1 MFGERTYRTEPA
13 FARAVERKEKM
24 HSLQQR
30 EYTRLLVSEASDGSL
45 VEQAR
50 TGDQRAFEILVDRY
64 YDSLFKYSRA
74 ILKDK
79 DQTDD
84 ALQFVFLQLYL
95 FLPTLTTEGSLK
107 AWLFRVA
114 RNRCFDDL
122 RKRRRESVLHPS
134 ALAVEEVEEMAQ
146 REDWLDPNP
155 LPEEVAVT
163 RELQSLLQRA
173 LFTLPPVLH
182 AIVHLHSFK
191 HLNFTEIGRLLNI
204 PQSTV
209 KTYFYRSLPRLRTAM
224 MKDAYAIDHIPQP
237 EGISR

>member
-1 MFGERTYRTEPA
+1 MQ
-13 FARAVERKEKM
+13 
-24 HSLQQR
+24 SLQKR
-30 EYTRLLVSEASDGSL
+30 ECTRVPVSEASDGSL
-45 VEQAR
+45 VKQAR
-50 TGDQRAFEILVDRY
+50 VGDQHAFEILVDRY
-64 YDSLFKYSRA
+64 YDALFQYSRT

-84 ALQFVFLQLYL
+84 VLQFVFLQLYL

-122 RKRRRESVLHPS
+122 RKQRREPIFFPS
-134 ALAVEEVEEMAQ
+134 ALAVEEVEEMSP

-155 LPEEVAVT
+155 LPEEATVML
-163 RELQSLLQRA
+163 ELQSLLQKA
-173 LFTLPPVLH
+173 LFTLPPVLR
-182 AIVHLHSFK
+182 AIVYLHSFK
-191 HLNFTEIGRLLNI
+191 QLNFTEIARILDI

-209 KTYFYRSLPRLRTAM
+209 KTYFYRSLPRLRTAL

-237 EGISR
+237 ARGNPSQWNEKRSI

>member
-1 MFGERTYRTEPA
+1 
-13 FARAVERKEKM
+13 M

-30 EYTRLLVSEASDGSL
+30 ECTRLPVAEASDGSL
-45 VEQAR
+45 VKQAR
-50 TGDQRAFEILVDRY
+50 AGDQRAFEVLVDRY
-64 YDSLFKYSRA
+64 YDTLFQYSRA

-84 ALQFVFLQLYL
+84 VLQFVFLQLYL

-122 RKRRRESVLHPS
+122 RKRRRESILHPS